1 MESTFRKAEIE
12 NFLMLTDHKFA
23 ASQWGVDIK
32 SETPTWLE
40 TSNWFQR
47 YFADS
52 NVGQYMFRLCAANC
66 FQYIDN
72 EEGELFA
79 I

>member
-1 MESTFRKAEIE
+1 MNSTFRKAEIE
-12 NFLMLTDHKFA
+12 NFLMLTDHKYA
-23 ASQWGVDIK
+23 ASQWDVDIK

-52 NVGQYMFRLCAANC
+52 NVGQYMFRLCETNC
-66 FQYIDN
+66 FQYIDDLVIN
-72 EEGELFA
+72 Y
-79 I
+79 